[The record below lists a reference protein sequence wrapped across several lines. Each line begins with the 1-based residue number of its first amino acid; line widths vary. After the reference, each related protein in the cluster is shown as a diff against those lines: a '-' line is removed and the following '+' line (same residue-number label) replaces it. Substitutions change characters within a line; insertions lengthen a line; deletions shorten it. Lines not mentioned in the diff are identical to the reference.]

1 MRIYFRV
8 PAPFSRSVGPPHF
21 NAQSIMKRNCD
32 GVSRP
37 TFTRHGH
44 SLGRAVSRP
53 STPSTTFRE
62 LRRAV
67 FNGTHDH
74 FSFRKVVGR
83 HGAIMTELGQLL
95 HSSSPPSQ
103 ASLYT
108 VYQKLAKLNAMWI
121 RLICVPDDS
130 VYGGTHE
137 EDKYRETVSGMIDLF
152 TGRLLGMLTDKDGEP
167 NRHPPFDELMDAQSR
182 FFCMLS
188 AAGRGDAHFTET
200 RNQLCT
206 YVSCLRRAWDTLE
219 ARGANNDAHYVTSSD
234 CIAAAMSLGS
244 WLDTIIK

>member
-1 MRIYFRV
+1 MN
-8 PAPFSRSVGPPHF
+8 S
-21 NAQSIMKRNCD
+21 NRNN
-32 GVSRP
+32 GLSHP

-44 SLGRAVSRP
+44 STVGRIVSRP

-62 LRRAV
+62 LKRAV
-67 FNGTHDH
+67 FNGSHDH

-95 HSSSPPSQ
+95 HSGEAPISQ
-103 ASLYT
+103 ASLYA

-121 RLICVPDDS
+121 RLICIPDDS
-130 VYGGTHE
+130 IYAGTQE

-152 TGRLLGMLTDKDGEP
+152 TNRLVSMLTDKDGEP
-167 NRHPPFDELMDAQSR
+167 NRHPPFDELLDTQSR

-188 AAGRGDAHFTET
+188 SGRGDAHFTET

-206 YVSCLRRAWDTLE
+206 YVRCLGQAWDTLAE
-219 ARGANNDAHYVTSSD
+219 RGGNNDAHYVTSSD